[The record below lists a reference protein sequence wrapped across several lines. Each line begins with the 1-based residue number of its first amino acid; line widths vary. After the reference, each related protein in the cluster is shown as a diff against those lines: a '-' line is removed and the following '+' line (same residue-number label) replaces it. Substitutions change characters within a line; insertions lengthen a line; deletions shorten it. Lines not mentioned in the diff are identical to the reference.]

1 MFLAIGCS
9 SVALGGG
16 GGVAPGADGEGS
28 GGGNSGV
35 GATSQWVGG
44 GRGNS
49 GGSTVRVL
57 RPLRTALHTISI
69 SLQNSLS

>member
-1 MFLAIGCS
+1 MGW
-9 SVALGGG
+9 GRG
-16 GGVAPGADGEGS
+16 APGADGEVS

-35 GATSQWVGG
+35 RGNIAVGG
-44 GRGNS
+44 VGAIVVER
-49 GGSTVRVL
+49 GSTVRVL